1 MFAKSMAAPAKAPA
15 TGLVASALRPDDG
28 LRWQNGFAW
37 RQEACASAQ
46 GFSPCVDP
54 EDSPELGDTGLVHYV
69 PNGYRLRDECTTL
82 SERELDVAR
91 LRRRA
96 EAVASYQVAQELW
109 TGALT
114 IADPFDVSGT
124 PTSNPYF
131 LDAATDIYVGTGD
144 LVQRFADLEEAIR
157 RRLNGQQAFI
167 HIPVHLVHQLDAG
180 GGLRRVGGLLYTA
193 LDTVVVADAGYPG
206 TGATGGSTG
215 WMFATGPVAV
225 RLADLDI
232 IEGMMETLSR
242 TTNRQEIWA
251 SRLFAATYDPCVA
264 IGTDSGVS
272 VDIT

>member
-1 MFAKSMAAPAKAPA
+1 
-15 TGLVASALRPDDG
+15 
-28 LRWQNGFAW
+28 
-37 RQEACASAQ
+37 
-46 GFSPCVDP
+46 
-54 EDSPELGDTGLVHYV
+54 
-69 PNGYRLRDECTTL
+69 
-82 SERELDVAR
+82 
-91 LRRRA
+91 
-96 EAVASYQVAQELW
+96 
-109 TGALT
+109 
-114 IADPFDVSGT
+114 
-124 PTSNPYF
+124 
-131 LDAATDIYVGTGD
+131 
-144 LVQRFADLEEAIR
+144 
-157 RRLNGQQAFI
+157 
-167 HIPVHLVHQLDAG
+167 
-180 GGLRRVGGLLYTA
+180 VGGLLYTA